1 LNLLN
6 EFNKDKIDKEQ
17 VIYYA
22 NNLYTSTTKVTV
34 HIYIYIYIYIEVF
47 TVSEKTKTNK
57 TFNNYSYNIIIQ
69 KVCYS
74 YCCELQKCFSNNNA
88 IKTNYFNSLNHSN
101 GALNQFYANRIISP
115 NNMRTQPM
123 KLCTNSYSINITETN
138 INANSQTI
146 SKSNC

>member
-1 LNLLN
+1 MQSQNKFIFGKLNQLKQLYVYSKN
-6 EFNKDKIDKEQ
+6 ITQIFN
-17 VIYYA
+17 
-22 NNLYTSTTKVTV
+22 TTK
-34 HIYIYIYIYIEVF
+34 F
-47 TVSEKTKTNK
+47 TFHCFGKTKTRNSILILQKQNFHKTNK

-101 GALNQFYANRIISP
+101 GALN
-115 NNMRTQPM
+115 NMKTQPM

-138 INANSQTI
+138 INANLQTI